1 MSRVRGQVVHARM
14 MAKSVAWLFLRGPPP
29 PPPNQGSF
37 NSKDSVGGKLE
48 SMYLNISLF
57 RYLFSSKFDV
67 P

>member
-1 MSRVRGQVVHARM
+1 M

-37 NSKDSVGGKLE
+37 NSKDSVEEKLE

-57 RYLFSSKFDV
+57 RYLLSSKFDV
-67 P
+67 L

>member
-1 MSRVRGQVVHARM
+1 M
-14 MAKSVAWLFLRGPPP
+14 MAKSVAWLFLRE

-37 NSKDSVGGKLE
+37 NSKDSMEGEIE

-67 P
+67 L